1 MREAYEHGWIK
12 FDGAHLSLPLLL
24 FIPRSQ
30 RQERKEEAQVEEKN
44 TCLFW
49 CRSSRFSFF
58 FSSPCAWRRIRHFY
72 IAGSCLHVTLT
83 FTFLRYRPLLLDRRE
98 ENPSESGPGASNK
111 KASICWMD
119 LCARVG

>member
-58 FSSPCAWRRIRHFY
+58 F
-72 IAGSCLHVTLT
+72 
-83 FTFLRYRPLLLDRRE
+83 LLLA
-98 ENPSESGPGASNK
+98 PG
-111 KASICWMD
+111 
-119 LCARVG
+119 VGFVIFILLAHVCM